1 MVFQN
6 SLSWRCIFSD
16 VSHRWGIPWSVYN
29 VKRRVLQAASLE
41 TSVSQERS
49 SVVLDMVCFHTIYFG
64 CHSFYA
70 VFSTKSKFQSIVG
83 NNSTLHWFCFKSPCD
98 WFRKIAPRFQSIRCK
113 AKPVAA
119 CSSAFSRALGCAL
132 LWLAVG
138 ITLIRFYDTQ
148 CKGASFA

>member
-1 MVFQN
+1 
-6 SLSWRCIFSD
+6 
-16 VSHRWGIPWSVYN
+16 
-29 VKRRVLQAASLE
+29 
-41 TSVSQERS
+41 
-49 SVVLDMVCFHTIYFG
+49 MVCFHTIYFG

-148 CKGASFA
+148 CKGASFAQNEKNLWRMGTFEECYNFFWKCLQSYDIRVDVEGNLQT